1 MSPVFRHGGL
11 RLYLLKLLD
20 EAPRH
25 GYDVIRLLQDRFLGV
40 YSPSPGTIY
49 PRLARLEEEGLVT
62 HETVDG
68 KKIYKITDAGRA
80 ELSRRLDDLAD
91 LEDELAASVRDIARE
106 ISRDV
111 RETVRNLRDEL
122 TFAVREAN
130 RTGEQAGKAG
140 AASRAG
146 SANQADAAD
155 RSADPAQTDPVRADS
170 ARADAA
176 RADAAD
182 RAGDPDRA
190 GAAGRADATGR
201 AGDPDLAGATDGAAK
216 TDRSAW
222 ATSTAEFDAREAQ
235 AEGADRPVEDARAE
249 DARTEDARPDGAQPE
264 DKRSE
269 DGQPDGSRPRAEGST
284 DPGDGTDE
292 GPQDRRRSD
301 WRDWAERGDWR
312 EWADWAKR
320 QPWGD
325 WADWTGKQDW
335 KERAKAGRTDW
346 SERAQSNWGAQSGWA
361 QSGRQDWIRGSGP
374 KDRDDRRDP
383 GPDLVSDLEHL
394 AAAFAREIR
403 GVARQAENAGE
414 DAVGSLGRILGDTL
428 NRIRTEVFKPKDPP
442 AGPSPEDAPPASPR
456 AGDTSAAPDAPPSP
470 ASSTGPN
477 QAS

>member
-80 ELSRRLDDLAD
+80 ELNRRLDDLAD

-111 RETVRNLRDEL
+111 RETVRSLRDEL

-130 RTGEQAGKAG
+130 RSG
-140 AASRAG
+140 RPAG
-146 SANQADAAD
+146 SGPGPVKDTTPADDRARSNANDATGRGERDRAHEKAPASTSDRVDAGDRTEGADQTDAAD
-155 RSADPAQTDPVRADS
+155 R
-170 ARADAA
+170 
-176 RADAAD
+176 
-182 RAGDPDRA
+182 G
-190 GAAGRADATGR
+190 
-201 AGDPDLAGATDGAAK
+201 
-216 TDRSAW
+216 AW
-222 ATSTAEFDAREAQ
+222 ATSTAESDSDEAL
-235 AEGADRPVEDARAE
+235 ARAE
-249 DARTEDARPDGAQPE
+249 GTDGSADDARPAGSRPEDARPGDSAQ
-264 DKRSE
+264 DA
-269 DGQPDGSRPRAEGST
+269 GPRAESST
-284 DPGDGTDE
+284 DSSDGTSGAGDDSGE
-292 GPQDRRRSD
+292 GSHDRRRGD
-301 WRDWAERGDWR
+301 WRDWTDWAERGDWR

-325 WADWTGKQDW
+325 WVGKQDW
-335 KERAKAGRTDW
+335 KERAKAGRADW
-346 SERAQSNWGAQSGWA
+346 SERAQSGWAPSGWA
-361 QSGRQDWIRGSGP
+361 QSGRQDWIRGGGGP
-374 KDRDDRRDP
+374 KDRGDRRDA

-414 DAVGSLGRILGDTL
+414 DAVGSLGRILGDAL
-428 NRIRTEVFKPKDPP
+428 NRIRTEVFKPQDQSPPPPPPEPP
-442 AGPSPEDAPPASPR
+442 APPEAQAPPEP
-456 AGDTSAAPDAPPSP
+456 PAPPEAQTPPEPP
-470 ASSTGPN
+470 APPEAQTPP
-477 QAS
+477 